1 MTVPQCIDAF
11 REMAEKV
18 FKYGKRLLWNGRA
31 RYKSS
36 HVKAAVKKV
45 LLKWGFEEDE
55 KLLISGPLSNSHC
68 RT

>member
-11 REMAEKV
+11 GEMAKQV
-18 FKYGKRLLWNGRA
+18 FKYGKRFPWA

-36 HVKAAVKKV
+36 HMKAAIKKV
-45 LLKWGFEEDE
+45 LLQLEFREDE
-55 KLLISGPLSNSHC
+55 KLLISGPLSNGHC